1 MRWRAVLNWLQ
12 LIVKQKWYCNCHIKA
27 PDIAGEKTSICH
39 NLFSLRKKRWLR
51 KCYLAQNSES
61 EAEIQSSFI
70 FLDAFTLANRPL
82 GALKKLNYS
91 FLPGSRLRI
100 YFPRNVPEK
109 YCLFWTKSFSQ
120 VCSATVK
127 TENVSLT
134 CGQDA
139 LHVQQCGRGIPDS
152 SKAGGLPLCFP
163 MPPFLKELSPLLEN
177 FLMWKQGSR
186 KLQRWLS
193 RPSDYRWNA

>member
-51 KCYLAQNSES
+51 KCYLAQKSGS

-91 FLPGSRLRI
+91 FLPGSRLRSH
-100 YFPRNVPEK
+100 FPRNVPEK
-109 YCLFWTKSFSQ
+109 YSLFRTKSFSQ
-120 VCSATVK
+120 LYNATVT

-134 CGQDA
+134 CGLRCSPMSNA
-139 LHVQQCGRGIPDS
+139 VAREFLHG
-152 SKAGGLPLCFP
+152 SKAGRLPLCFP
-163 MPPFLKELSPLLEN
+163 MPRLLKELSPN
-177 FLMWKQGSR
+177 F
-186 KLQRWLS
+186 
-193 RPSDYRWNA
+193 